1 MVNQTLA
8 LKDLVGNHTS
18 FLAIFQE
25 PVGVPEF
32 ISMEISALAVR
43 TGALDKIWNIWQVKV
58 QLLYSYSNATQF
70 GKS

>member
-1 MVNQTLA
+1 MENQTLA
-8 LKDLVGNHTS
+8 LKDLVGNHMS

-32 ISMEISALAVR
+32 ISMEISAPAVR
-43 TGALDKIWNIWQVKV
+43 RGALDRIWNIWQVRV